1 MGDRNELMMAME
13 MMGRSDLAGEE
24 DVQLAEADAEEP
36 FGEGRRAE
44 RSRCRWRF
52 DGGRRNHIG
61 CGYGAGNERWGWS
74 RGGGDVDE
82 PICVVYIVF

>member
-44 RSRCRWRF
+44 RSRCRALRWRAEKPH
-52 DGGRRNHIG
+52 RLWN
-61 CGYGAGNERWGWS
+61 
-74 RGGGDVDE
+74 
-82 PICVVYIVF
+82 